1 MYMCNIYS
9 RSSYSMGSYNID
21 SYNATKKIVVV
32 FICVKQHLIIH

>member
-32 FICVKQHLIIH
+32 FICVK

>member
-21 SYNATKKIVVV
+21 SYNATKKIVV